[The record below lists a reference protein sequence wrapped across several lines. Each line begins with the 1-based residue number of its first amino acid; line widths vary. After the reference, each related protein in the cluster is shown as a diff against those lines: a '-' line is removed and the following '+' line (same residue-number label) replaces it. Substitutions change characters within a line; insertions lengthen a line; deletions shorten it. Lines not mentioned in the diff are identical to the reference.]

1 MEITVAM
8 VKELRERTGAGMMDC
23 KSSLQETNGDMEKA
37 IDYLREKGIAKA
49 AAKAGRKT
57 REGIVTAY
65 IHHGDR
71 LGVLLEVSCETDF
84 VARTDDFKTF
94 TKDVAIQVA
103 AMKPLSVSREDLA
116 QDIVERERQI
126 YETQVRSEGK
136 PEKAIDRILEGKLEK
151 FYRESVLLEQPFVKD
166 EDRTINDILIEL
178 ISKTGENISITRF
191 TRFELGEEG

>member
-8 VKELRERTGAGMMDC
+8 VKELRERTGVGMMDC

-57 REGIVTAY
+57 TEGIVTAY

-126 YETQVRSEGK
+126 YETQARSEGK